1 MKNNRYSIS
10 IRHALM
16 LLVLLLGF
24 PSLGYAGDLW
34 RYVYK
39 NGLKYSINVTQEYA
53 ICSGSGASGN
63 IEISS
68 SIYYEGTRKSYPVT
82 KIGEFGDCSSLTSIT
97 IPEGVTSIIDGAF
110 EGYSSLTS
118 ITIPEGVTSI
128 GYSTFRGCK
137 SLTSITIPKGVTSI
151 DRNAFSECRSL
162 TSINIPE
169 SVTSIGTSAFSFCSG
184 LTSVTIPNSVTTIG
198 RLAFRG
204 CSGLTSVTIPN
215 SVTTIGS
222 LAFRCCSGLTSIN
235 IPDGVTSIG
244 GSAFGQCSGLTSV
257 TIPNSVTSIGQ
268 GAFSDCSG
276 LTSIEIPNSVTS
288 IADGTAFMGCSR
300 LYSIKLP
307 KCFPGIYTKWGS
319 DNLDGTNVYYLAG
332 EYEQKSS
339 DFPNLLLR
347 DNAENHKRLWDG
359 AKIIKTSLT
368 DSLEMANYLSGLTI
382 TNPQV
387 LIVPT
392 GCYDYAVESVAQE
405 MEGLTII
412 EDHNMQFSITSWEDG
427 LWKLAQKAYAQLNES
442 SQLSSFTYLRTDVQN
457 RIKNMLQDCTA
468 LQKDREKEGA
478 FSRYD
483 VTYKCLSLYNENLCL
498 MLPLLVNVQELNEWE
513 ELLYI
518 DEKLYSD
525 FNMAYQDAL
534 CCINEHPLLIRQ
546 EYKKMQMSYDAVLAA
561 CNGIRNFYTDLRNL
575 LQLADSLKKN
585 EWYVKVPDSQKTAL
599 DQAIENAQTIVD
611 ESEYDASLQPI
622 KTTLQ
627 NAYDAVLAWNLN
639 NLLQLA
645 DTLKKTALYDKV
657 ADAQKTALDQAV
669 RKVQT
674 IVNEQN
680 YEGNWVQAEASLQS
694 AYQSAIKTGFQE
706 LVSQVK
712 SYTETDIAN
721 IYPYLDGKK
730 VLNEVLAQ
738 AMAELNTDN
747 YSGMLQTADSL
758 QAAYDNI
765 KIEAEKYNEDL
776 QSARQNANQLVTD
789 AITLQNETYKDIYA
803 YLDADIRNSLDETIK
818 TVQQKIES
826 RYKSAIVQA
835 TNSLQTAY
843 DNVKIEAE
851 KYNAELQSAK
861 QNANQL
867 VTDAITLQN
876 ETYKDIY
883 AYLDAD
889 IRKVL
894 DETIK
899 TAQQKV
905 AGYDKNAIVQ
915 ATDSLQTAYDN
926 VKIETEKYNTE
937 LQSAKQNANQ
947 FVTDAITL
955 QNETYKD
962 IYAYLD
968 ADIRNS
974 LDETIKT
981 AQQKVAGYDKNAI
994 VQVTDDLREAYHN
1007 IRNEADS
1014 YVSNLINEKYE
1025 LSDEQN
1031 RAYEL
1036 KNSTNETYF
1045 YRLDEEFQNNYEQA
1059 LQNAND
1065 CSDSYSVAD
1074 VVKAKENLSE
1084 ICSNIL
1090 GMYDYMIKSDNLI
1103 AQLNELPQKYPYSY
1117 EAIDSTYK
1125 KQIDKAIQNA
1135 SKKAASIAQLQ
1146 QVFQQ
1151 MQLLYDS
1158 TLAMINDLQDQ
1169 HFDNNSLE
1177 RISKLT
1183 ERNGMGRET
1192 FDMGFDYHSNGMVT
1206 DSSQVIYTN
1215 NNDFYTYLLL
1225 GENYSRRFLQKGD
1238 YVDIRLD
1245 NNLDHSCLMLVAK
1258 PDDYYSPMQLK
1269 VYFKNSIDNKWEC
1282 IKNWEATSE
1291 FLPLHGFTCV
1301 FDFNKVTKNIN
1312 TKYMRLEYV
1321 GEKECKMSY
1330 LMLYRRDDLMDD
1342 EDYQRCDSMIPLLR
1356 SQVEK
1361 NDVQRSLTKEM
1372 EELTNNF
1379 IDDAQGSATFVD
1391 FRQHAYASFMPDE
1404 DILISD
1410 VAKDANVICAVDG
1423 KVYRRTVEANN
1434 NAYLVKGSPVI
1445 LHGTLGSCINLQR
1458 KSGGTLGQPVDTTGN
1473 ILKISKE
1480 SDSVDGGYVFE
1491 NNKFNYTDYKIFDKA
1506 GIAYFKVDNR
1516 NLENNFGIDELEKAP
1531 YVISSASTVI
1541 SNNTEPR
1548 VYDISGRYI
1557 PIKDL
1562 NKLPTGIYIVNGKKV
1577 VVK

>member
-1 MKNNRYSIS
+1 M
-10 IRHALM
+10 
-16 LLVLLLGF
+16 
-24 PSLGYAGDLW
+24 
-34 RYVYK
+34 
-39 NGLKYSINVTQEYA
+39 
-53 ICSGSGASGN
+53 
-63 IEISS
+63 
-68 SIYYEGTRKSYPVT
+68 
-82 KIGEFGDCSSLTSIT
+82 
-97 IPEGVTSIIDGAF
+97 
-110 EGYSSLTS
+110 
-118 ITIPEGVTSI
+118 
-128 GYSTFRGCK
+128 
-137 SLTSITIPKGVTSI
+137 
-151 DRNAFSECRSL
+151 
-162 TSINIPE
+162 
-169 SVTSIGTSAFSFCSG
+169 
-184 LTSVTIPNSVTTIG
+184 TSVTIPNSVTSIG
-198 RLAFRG
+198 WSAFRG

-215 SVTTIGS
+215 SVT
-222 LAFRCCSGLTSIN
+222 
-235 IPDGVTSIG
+235 SIG
-244 GSAFGQCSGLTSV
+244 YCAFDGCSGLTSV
-257 TIPNSVTSIGQ
+257 TIPNSVTSIG
-268 GAFSDCSG
+268 GFAFADCSG

-288 IADGTAFMGCSR
+288 IGDGTALMGCSR

-307 KCFPGIYTKWGS
+307 KCFPGIYNKKWGS
-319 DNLDGTNVYYLAG
+319 YNLDGTNVYYLAG
-332 EYEQKSS
+332 EYKQKSS

-347 DNAENHKRLWDG
+347 DDAENHKRLWG
-359 AKIIKTSLT
+359 IAKIIKTSLT

-382 TNPQV
+382 TNPRV
-387 LIVPT
+387 LIVPK
-392 GCYDYAVESVAQE
+392 GCYDYAVESIAQE

-412 EDHNMQFSITSWEDG
+412 EDHNMQFSITSWEND

-478 FSRYD
+478 FSRCD

-498 MLPLLVNVQELNEWE
+498 MLQLLVNVQELNEWE

-525 FNMAYQDAL
+525 LNMAYQDAL

-546 EYKKMQMSYDAVLAA
+546 EYKKMQMLYDAALAA

-585 EWYVKVPDSQKTAL
+585 EWYVKVPDSQKIAL
-599 DQAIENAQTIVD
+599 DQAIEDAQTIVED
-611 ESEYDASLQPI
+611 GEYDASLQPI

-627 NAYDAVLAWNLN
+627 NVYDGVLVWNRLN
-639 NLLQLA
+639 NLLQLV
-645 DTLKKTALYDKV
+645 DTLKKVVWYDKV
-657 ADAQKTALDQAV
+657 ADAQKAALDQAV
-669 RKVQT
+669 GNVQT
-674 IVNEQN
+674 IINEQN

-694 AYQSAIKTGFQE
+694 AYQNALKSGLQE

-730 VLNEVLAQ
+730 VLNEVMAQ

-747 YSGMLQTADSL
+747 YSSMLQIADSL
-758 QAAYDNI
+758 QA
-765 KIEAEKYNEDL
+765 
-776 QSARQNANQLVTD
+776 TF
-789 AITLQNETYKDIYA
+789 
-803 YLDADIRNSLDETIK
+803 
-818 TVQQKIES
+818 
-826 RYKSAIVQA
+826 
-835 TNSLQTAY
+835 

-889 IRKVL
+889 TRNAFNGSI
-894 DETIK
+894 ET
-899 TAQQKV
+899 TEQKV
-905 AGYDKNAIVQ
+905 AGYDKNEIVQ
-915 ATDSLQTAYDN
+915 ATNSLQTAYDN
-926 VKIETEKYNTE
+926 VKTEAEKYNAE

-947 FVTDAITL
+947 LVTDAHTL

-962 IYAYLD
+962 IYIYLD
-968 ADIRNS
+968 ANNRSTLDNAIKTTEQEIAGYDKNEIVQATNS
-974 LDETIKT
+974 LQAACDNVKTEAENYNAELQSAKWNANQLLTNAHTLQNETYKDIYIYLNANNRSTLDNAIKT
-981 AQQKVAGYDKNAI
+981 TEQEIAGYDKNAI
-994 VQVTDDLREAYHN
+994 MQAVDNLEKAYKNICDDAKSYADN
-1007 IRNEADS
+1007 IRS
-1014 YVSNLINEKYE
+1014 KRIMLF
-1025 LSDEQN
+1025 DEISKASQ
-1031 RAYEL
+1031 L
-1036 KNSTNETYF
+1036 KNAQNETYF
-1045 YRLDEEFQNNYEQA
+1045 YKLDEEFQNNYEQA

-1074 VVKAKENLSE
+1074 VVKAKEDLSE

-1125 KQIDKAIQNA
+1125 KQIDEAIQNA
-1135 SKKAASIAQLQ
+1135 SKKATFIAQLQ
-1146 QVFQQ
+1146 QTFQQ

-1158 TLAMINDLQDQ
+1158 TLVLINDLQDK

-1177 RISKLT
+1177 RISNLIY
-1183 ERNGMGRET
+1183 RNGMGRET
-1192 FDMGFDYHSNGMVT
+1192 FDMGYDYYSHGMVT
-1206 DSSQVIYTN
+1206 DFSQVISTN
-1215 NNDFYTYLLL
+1215 NNRFYTYLLL
-1225 GENYSRRFLQKGD
+1225 EKKYDSGSFLQKGD

-1258 PDDYYSPMQLK
+1258 PNDSYSPMQLK

-1301 FDFNKVTKNIN
+1301 FDFNKITKNID
-1312 TKYMRLEYV
+1312 TKYIRLEYV
-1321 GEKECKMSY
+1321 GEKECDMSY

-1410 VAKDANVICAVDG
+1410 VAKDANVICEVDG
-1423 KVYRRTVEANN
+1423 QVYRRTVEANN
-1434 NAYLVKGSPVI
+1434 DAYLVKGSPVI

-1491 NNKFNYTDYKIFDKA
+1491 QGKFNHTDYQVFENA
-1506 GIAYFKVDNR
+1506 GIAYFKFG
-1516 NLENNFGIDELEKAP
+1516 NLNLGESFNIEELEEVRP
-1531 YVISSASTVI
+1531 VVSPVSTVTD
-1541 SNNTEPR
+1541 NHTELR
-1548 VYDISGRYI
+1548 VYDVSGRYI
-1557 PIKDL
+1557 PVKEL
-1562 NKLPTGIYIVNGKKV
+1562 GKLPAGAYIVNGKKV

>member
-1 MKNNRYSIS
+1 M
-10 IRHALM
+10 
-16 LLVLLLGF
+16 
-24 PSLGYAGDLW
+24 
-34 RYVYK
+34 
-39 NGLKYSINVTQEYA
+39 
-53 ICSGSGASGN
+53 
-63 IEISS
+63 
-68 SIYYEGTRKSYPVT
+68 
-82 KIGEFGDCSSLTSIT
+82 
-97 IPEGVTSIIDGAF
+97 
-110 EGYSSLTS
+110 
-118 ITIPEGVTSI
+118 
-128 GYSTFRGCK
+128 
-137 SLTSITIPKGVTSI
+137 
-151 DRNAFSECRSL
+151 
-162 TSINIPE
+162 
-169 SVTSIGTSAFSFCSG
+169 
-184 LTSVTIPNSVTTIG
+184 
-198 RLAFRG
+198 
-204 CSGLTSVTIPN
+204 
-215 SVTTIGS
+215 
-222 LAFRCCSGLTSIN
+222 
-235 IPDGVTSIG
+235 
-244 GSAFGQCSGLTSV
+244 
-257 TIPNSVTSIGQ
+257 
-268 GAFSDCSG
+268 
-276 LTSIEIPNSVTS
+276 
-288 IADGTAFMGCSR
+288 
-300 LYSIKLP
+300 
-307 KCFPGIYTKWGS
+307 
-319 DNLDGTNVYYLAG
+319 
-332 EYEQKSS
+332 
-339 DFPNLLLR
+339 
-347 DNAENHKRLWDG
+347 
-359 AKIIKTSLT
+359 
-368 DSLEMANYLSGLTI
+368 
-382 TNPQV
+382 
-387 LIVPT
+387 
-392 GCYDYAVESVAQE
+392 
-405 MEGLTII
+405 
-412 EDHNMQFSITSWEDG
+412 
-427 LWKLAQKAYAQLNES
+427 
-442 SQLSSFTYLRTDVQN
+442 
-457 RIKNMLQDCTA
+457 
-468 LQKDREKEGA
+468 
-478 FSRYD
+478 
-483 VTYKCLSLYNENLCL
+483 
-498 MLPLLVNVQELNEWE
+498 
-513 ELLYI
+513 
-518 DEKLYSD
+518 
-525 FNMAYQDAL
+525 
-534 CCINEHPLLIRQ
+534 
-546 EYKKMQMSYDAVLAA
+546 
-561 CNGIRNFYTDLRNL
+561 
-575 LQLADSLKKN
+575 
-585 EWYVKVPDSQKTAL
+585 
-599 DQAIENAQTIVD
+599 
-611 ESEYDASLQPI
+611 
-622 KTTLQ
+622 
-627 NAYDAVLAWNLN
+627 
-639 NLLQLA
+639 
-645 DTLKKTALYDKV
+645 
-657 ADAQKTALDQAV
+657 
-669 RKVQT
+669 
-674 IVNEQN
+674 
-680 YEGNWVQAEASLQS
+680 
-694 AYQSAIKTGFQE
+694 
-706 LVSQVK
+706 
-712 SYTETDIAN
+712 
-721 IYPYLDGKK
+721 
-730 VLNEVLAQ
+730 
-738 AMAELNTDN
+738 
-747 YSGMLQTADSL
+747 
-758 QAAYDNI
+758 
-765 KIEAEKYNEDL
+765 
-776 QSARQNANQLVTD
+776 
-789 AITLQNETYKDIYA
+789 
-803 YLDADIRNSLDETIK
+803 
-818 TVQQKIES
+818 
-826 RYKSAIVQA
+826 
-835 TNSLQTAY
+835 
-843 DNVKIEAE
+843 
-851 KYNAELQSAK
+851 
-861 QNANQL
+861 
-867 VTDAITLQN
+867 
-876 ETYKDIY
+876 
-883 AYLDAD
+883 
-889 IRKVL
+889 
-894 DETIK
+894 
-899 TAQQKV
+899 
-905 AGYDKNAIVQ
+905 Q